1 MGEEGG
7 GYVSKGRGLRVVKV
21 WLLPNTNISMFIVGL
36 MSGWETEIYCS
47 HLYEDIEEKIHRGQP
62 EVKLEVNQSLQGLT
76 RG

>member
-1 MGEEGG
+1 
-7 GYVSKGRGLRVVKV
+7 
-21 WLLPNTNISMFIVGL
+21 MFIVGL